1 VRILLAEDE
10 PNAALMLAKGL
21 REQGYAVD
29 LAGDGEGAIYQ
40 ANINDYDL
48 VILDVML
55 PQKDG
60 FEVCRE
66 MRAAGSEVPVLM
78 LTARTAVSDRI
89 AGLDSGAD
97 DYLVKPFDF
106 LELLA
111 RTRALLRRGNT
122 PYSDSLKVL
131 DLEIDTGAKRVKRSE
146 RSIPLTTKEYALLE
160 YLARNAER
168 VLGRAE
174 IAEHVW
180 GEDFDVFSNLIE
192 VYIQRLRRKI
202 DDGHGSR
209 LLQTRRGEGYILT
222 AHDGS

>member
-1 VRILLAEDE
+1 MRILLAEDE

-29 LAGDGEGAIYQ
+29 LVADGEEASYQ
-40 ANINDYDL
+40 ASINDYDL

-66 MRAAGSEVPVLM
+66 MRDAGSEVPVLM

-131 DLEIDTGAKRVKRSE
+131 DLEIDTGARRVKRSE

-222 AHDGS
+222 AHDRS